1 MTDLTAPGRLYHPDD
16 HVVMEVDIEDCPVA
30 DVPLTEIFDTVNSVL
45 IDDYLVVLRTYISQQ
60 LEDTIWLDDQS
71 TTPLFD
77 AGFATFHRKADGTV
91 QSLRKPALQRLIER
105 TIRDRPNVTNPIGVK
120 ILIRF
125 QIPISKLLNNL
136 ASTHGPLRH
145 WRIERRGRTKRS
157 ARIPDWFIGDTPI
170 IRGPTREL
178 SFIGGTRR
186 DQCRSPFTGPP
197 LLDNVEE
204 RTPATPLVERNS
216 PTAGIQGGASF
227 RGLPVD
233 VPEHTTRAQA
243 DENNRASYLA
253 STEPRGPRGRLVFQ
267 DNEHGTPR
275 TQYTQ
280 ASGRTM
286 NSHAPITSGAESFED
301 YMRQFMSSEVRY
313 KDFRKTIVPKF
324 DSARQDSFIH
334 WYKLFC
340 ATCLQW
346 GLWCPPYESVEQDNI
361 HGSWWLMLL
370 HPSELKIRSCR
381 LCFTASFRKRPYSR
395 R

>member
-45 IDDYLVVLRTYISQQ
+45 IDDYLVVLKTYISQQ

-77 AGFATFHRKADGTV
+77 AGFATFHRKTDGTV

-105 TIRDRPNVTNPIGVK
+105 TIRDRPNVTSPIGVK
-120 ILIRF
+120 LLIRF
-125 QIPISKLLNNL
+125 QIPISKLPQQ
-136 ASTHGPLRH
+136 S
-145 WRIERRGRTKRS
+145 RS
-157 ARIPDWFIGDTPI
+157 P
-170 IRGPTREL
+170 PTVP
-178 SFIGGTRR
+178 SVIGGMNEEDERSDRR
-186 DQCRSPFTGPP
+186 ESQTGLSGIRSSVAPQGSSASSAERNEINATLRFTGPP
-197 LLDNVEE
+197 LLEDVGD
-204 RTPATPLVERNS
+204 RIPATPIVERNS
-216 PTAGIQGGASF
+216 PTGIQGASF

-233 VPEHTTRAQA
+233 VPEQTTRTQVNET
-243 DENNRASYLA
+243 DRAAYLA
-253 STEPRGPRGRLVFQ
+253 PTEPRGPRGRLVFQ

-275 TQYTQ
+275 TQYTHT
-280 ASGRTM
+280 SGRTM

-346 GLWCPPYESVEQDNI
+346 GLWCPPKGAVQFLY
-361 HGSWWLMLL
+361 
-370 HPSELKIRSCR
+370 KITSGMYF
-381 LCFTASFRKRPYSR
+381 LT
-395 R
+395 